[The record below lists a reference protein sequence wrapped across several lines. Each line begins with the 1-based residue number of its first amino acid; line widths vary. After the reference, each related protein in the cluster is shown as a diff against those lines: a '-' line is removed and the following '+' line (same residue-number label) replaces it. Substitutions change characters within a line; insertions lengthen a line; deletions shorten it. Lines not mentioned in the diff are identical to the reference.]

1 MQLNKKKAVKVAA
14 ILTGV
19 GLIGG
24 SLACAMDQNYTGD
37 NGLTPGFEINKEM
50 FVADNV
56 GISDTNSSYVDDV
69 FNKLCVGEASYF
81 GYDVPFGIDGLEG
94 KTPRIDYT
102 EIDGRGYY
110 AVIPESSKEPGKYK
124 LKACWIDKKEPV
136 ISVAQKLAYPE
147 HEFLIVLPEW
157 TPAYEKVFGDKDD
170 YLKEKIAEVYPGPF
184 FLDSFEF
191 NLNGSKFTAFQG
203 IPLSK
208 MDNLPKLDSKYVWPN
223 VSEEWRTE
231 TFMSAFSPGP
241 NDGDLW
247 WDNNY
252 DGIPQPEEL
261 ATGMVPVKLGGKDFY
276 AYVLSGMEKIKP
288 LTVIINDIDSETS
301 KKYVINFEDLD
312 GNNLPNPRQMTS
324 LIDDALELYGK
335 NQAVWKMVDVDG
347 DGRKD
352 LILFI
357 REGINPNPVL
367 ELMRELYE

>member
-14 ILTGV
+14 ILTGAV
-19 GLIGG
+19 LIGG
-24 SLACAMDQNYTGD
+24 SLACAMNDTGD

-56 GISDTNSSYVDDV
+56 GISDINSSYVDDV

-124 LKACWIDKKEPV
+124 LKACWIDEKEPV

-170 YLKEKIAEVYPGPF
+170 YLKEKITEVYPEPF

-203 IPLSK
+203 IPLSE
-208 MDNLPKLDSKYVWPN
+208 MDNLPELDSKYVWPN

-231 TFMSAFSPGP
+231 TFMPAFSPSP

-324 LIDDALELYGK
+324 LIDDALELYGE
-335 NQAVWKMVDVDG
+335 NQAVWKMMDVDG

-352 LILFI
+352 LILYI
-357 REGINPNPVL
+357 REGVNPNPVL

>member
-19 GLIGG
+19 GLMGG

-37 NGLTPGFEINKEM
+37 NGLPPGFEINKEM

-110 AVIPESSKEPGKYK
+110 AVISESSKEPGKYK
-124 LKACWIDKKEPV
+124 LKACWIDEKEPV

-170 YLKEKIAEVYPGPF
+170 YLKEKIAEVCPGPF

-208 MDNLPKLDSKYVWPN
+208 MDNLPELDSKYVWPN

-288 LTVIINDIDSETS
+288 LTVIINNIDSETS